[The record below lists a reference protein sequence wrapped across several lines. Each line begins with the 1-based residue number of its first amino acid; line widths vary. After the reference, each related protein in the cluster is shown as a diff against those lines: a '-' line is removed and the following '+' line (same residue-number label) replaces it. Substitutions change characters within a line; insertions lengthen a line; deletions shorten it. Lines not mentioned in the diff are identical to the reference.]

1 MSWLYTLVFAGLIFS
16 SNNVHSTKGTADAP
30 SKVQQVRKGDETER
44 FEQTY
49 PLTANGRISLS
60 NVNGSIVIN
69 AWDRAEVKLVAVKTA
84 DSKDRLGDVEIK
96 VDSKPDYLAVETEY
110 GDWKSHNGGWHNNGR
125 LQVDY

>member
-16 SNNVHSTKGTADAP
+16 SNNIHFAKVTANTP
-30 SKVQQVRKGDETER
+30 SKAQQTVQGDETER

-84 DSKDRLGDVEIK
+84 DSKERLGDVEIK
-96 VDSKPDYLAVETEY
+96 VDAKPDYLSVETEY
-110 GDWKSHNGGWHNNGR
+110 GHNGS
-125 LQVDY
+125 